1 VTDMEFAGGVTLER
15 ASESRA
21 AILRRAPEWW
31 RKLASQ
37 PLRSAAPAKTS
48 PVVRS
53 PATPKTV
60 GWIAGC
66 VAPGVSVP
74 AFNHSDKL
82 RLREQFTGACWA
94 RVLEQSRRGG
104 RPVTLRW
111 GHEGPTLAT
120 TEDLS
125 LMLDVHEVVGLTFD
139 GKLRGDA
146 LSKTVLEAAA
156 KGGLAVSIAYFRG
169 KTWTVERDGVTI
181 RVVDAADVDH
191 IAVLPPSQTP
201 AYPGARCFARRGGE
215 AACPDE
221 LQRDARIHA
230 WRTLK
235 AEQGL

>member
-1 VTDMEFAGGVTLER
+1 MNLEFAGGVTLER

-37 PLRSAAPAKTS
+37 PLPSAAPVKTS

-53 PATPKTV
+53 PAMPKTV

-82 RLREQFTGACWA
+82 TVREQFTPACWA
-94 RVLEQSRRGG
+94 RVLEQFHKAGS
-104 RPVTLRW
+104 PVTLRW

-120 TEDLS
+120 TDDLS
-125 LMLDVHEVVGLTFD
+125 LMLDVHEIVGLTFD

-156 KGGLAVSIAYFRG
+156 KGGLAVSVAYLRA
-169 KTWTVERDGVTI
+169 KTWTVERDGVTV
-181 RVVDAADVDH
+181 RVVDSAEVDH

-201 AYPGARCFARRGGE
+201 AYPGARCFVRRGGE

-221 LQRDARIHA
+221 LQRDARVHA